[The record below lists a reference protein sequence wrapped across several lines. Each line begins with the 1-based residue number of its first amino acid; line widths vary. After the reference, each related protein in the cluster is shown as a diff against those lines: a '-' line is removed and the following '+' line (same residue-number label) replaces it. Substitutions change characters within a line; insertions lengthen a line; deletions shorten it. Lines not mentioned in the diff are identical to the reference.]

1 MSITIESK
9 NLNWTNNLRVL
20 ATISV
25 IVVHVAC
32 DILYQYGHISNF
44 TWWTGNVYDGLVRFC
59 VPVFLMLTGALML
72 NKKYELNDFLK
83 KKFSRIILPFLFWSL
98 FYVLLTVRSEFLLES
113 EKAFVDI
120 FKRAFILIIGG
131 SSFHLWYIYM
141 VIGIYLFIP
150 ILSKWIQ
157 NANEKEILYFLAIW
171 IFALMINQPIFS
183 KFRINVDLTYF
194 TGFLGYLVLGYYLS
208 VKSFQYDARRLKQ
221 ISVLLLSFGAIITIF
236 GTYFLSISEDRFNEY
251 FYGYLTFNVMI
262 VSIGLF
268 IYFKNSKISNPTLI
282 RVINFI
288 NKYSYGIYL
297 VHILVL
303 RFLVFSG
310 IDYDFINPILAI
322 PITTLL
328 CLVISSFI
336 IYGVNKLPYGEYIS
350 G

>member
-1 MSITIESK
+1 MSIAIESK

-20 ATISV
+20 ATVSV

-32 DILYQYGHISNF
+32 DILYQYGTISNF

-59 VPVFLMLTGALML
+59 VPIFLMLTGALML
-72 NKKYELNDFLK
+72 NKKYELSDFLK
-83 KKFSRIILPFLFWSL
+83 RKFSRIILPFLFWSF
-98 FYVLLTVRSEFLLES
+98 FYILLTVRSEFLVQS
-113 EKAFVDI
+113 EKAVDI
-120 FKRAFILIIGG
+120 FNRAFTLLIGG

-141 VIGIYLFIP
+141 IIGIYLFIP
-150 ILSKWIQ
+150 IISKWIQ
-157 NANEKEILYFLAIW
+157 NATEKEILYFLGIW
-171 IFALMINQPIFS
+171 IFALMLNQPIFAA
-183 KFRINVDLTYF
+183 FRINVDLTYF

-221 ISVLLLSFGAIITIF
+221 ISVLLLFLGALITIL
-236 GTYFLSISEDRFNEY
+236 GTYFLSTAEDCFNEY
-251 FYGYLTFNVMI
+251 FYGYLTFNVML

-268 IYFKNSKISNPTLI
+268 IFFKNSKISNPTLV
-282 RVINFI
+282 RVIGFI

-303 RFLVFSG
+303 RFLVSSG
-310 IDYDFINPILAI
+310 IDYDFINPVLAI

-328 CLVISSFI
+328 CLLLSAVI
-336 IYGVNKLPYGEYIS
+336 IYAVNKLPYGEYIS